1 MRFGSASLVAD
12 FGEWD
17 GSAST
22 AGAAGAGCKA
32 SNGGLQRGPAG
43 SIRGGRRHH
52 RSRHSPVADNLTL
65 HPLMRRGLVRYA
77 MFIRFRHVATR
88 LQANLVTTRRV
99 AGKVKGEH
107 IATLGSVPLE
117 PSVADRIAF
126 WAKAHGRLDRL
137 ANRIG
142 PDMAK
147 IMGALHERVPMVTPD
162 EQREL
167 QLENA
172 RADERFHTG
181 LAGMQ
186 ASIVEDHKG
195 LKITVEQVI
204 AANQTEA
211 TANAERAA
219 AARDRVERIERG
231 ESVSGGLNQPTYE
244 DIAKIAKRAVYD
256 LPHSERLAELHNL
269 CIAMGGEELWRGA
282 KRAMLDDAN
291 RARKAS
297 VRRQLHAMQ
306 ALIDE

>member
-1 MRFGSASLVAD
+1 
-12 FGEWD
+12 
-17 GSAST
+17 
-22 AGAAGAGCKA
+22 
-32 SNGGLQRGPAG
+32 
-43 SIRGGRRHH
+43 
-52 RSRHSPVADNLTL
+52 
-65 HPLMRRGLVRYA
+65 MRRGFVRYA
-77 MFIRFRHVATR
+77 MFIRFRHVANR
-88 LQANLVTTRRV
+88 LQANLETTRRV

-107 IATLGSVPLE
+107 IATLGSVPLQ

-147 IMGALHERVPMVTPD
+147 IMRALHERVPMVTTD

-195 LKITVEQVI
+195 LKVTVEQVI

-231 ESVSGGLNQPTYE
+231 ESVPGGLNQPATYE
-244 DIAKIAKRAVYD
+244 DIAKIAKRAGYD
-256 LPHSERLAELHNL
+256 LPHSERLAELHDL
-269 CIAMGGEELWRGA
+269 CIAMGGEELWQGA
-282 KRAMLDDAN
+282 KRAMLEDAN

-306 ALIDE
+306 ALIERITSRS